1 MRAAGSAAPLA
12 ATSRRSSRVTA
23 AISARCSSDEGL
35 VETVTGMGIY
45 VIDSQRERSSGAQ
58 DILEAYSQGG

>member
-1 MRAAGSAAPLA
+1 M
-12 ATSRRSSRVTA
+12 TA